1 MDESGAAGEARG
13 RINGSAADAH
23 PDEKFTTRCTKYSPK
38 TAAGSELGRVLPGSV
53 ALGVMVWTLLVDG
66 RIQPKEKP
74 MPRKSSKTDALAMLK
89 ADHDKVRKMFKEFE
103 KLEAGETEEKAQ
115 LVKQACVEL
124 KVHTQV
130 ENEIVY
136 PAIREA
142 IEDDDLMD
150 EALVEH
156 EAAEELIAQLEQLE
170 PGDEMYDA
178 KFTVLG
184 EYVNH
189 HIAEEQKEMFP
200 KARKAR
206 IDLVGLGEQ
215 MAARKRELTKGE
227 AAALLE

>member
-1 MDESGAAGEARG
+1 
-13 RINGSAADAH
+13 
-23 PDEKFTTRCTKYSPK
+23 
-38 TAAGSELGRVLPGSV
+38 
-53 ALGVMVWTLLVDG
+53 
-66 RIQPKEKP
+66 
-74 MPRKSSKTDALAMLK
+74 MPRKSPKTDVLSMLK
-89 ADHDKVRKMFKEFE
+89 ADHDKVRKMFKDFE
-103 KLEAGETEEKAQ
+103 HLKDDDEEEKAQ
-115 LVKQACVEL
+115 LVKQACAEL

-150 EALVEH
+150 EATVEH
-156 EAAEELIAQLEQLE
+156 EAAEELISQLEQLQ

-200 KARKAR
+200 KARKAH
-206 IDLVGLGEQ
+206 IDLEDLGERV
-215 MAARKRELTKGE
+215 AERKKELMKE
-227 AAALLE
+227 ESSAALQ

>member
-1 MDESGAAGEARG
+1 
-13 RINGSAADAH
+13 
-23 PDEKFTTRCTKYSPK
+23 
-38 TAAGSELGRVLPGSV
+38 
-53 ALGVMVWTLLVDG
+53 
-66 RIQPKEKP
+66 

-89 ADHDKVRKMFKEFE
+89 ADHDKVRKMFKDFE
-103 KLEAGETEEKAQ
+103 QLEADETEEKAQ
-115 LVKQACVEL
+115 LVKQACAEL
-124 KVHTQV
+124 KVHTQI

-156 EAAEELIAQLEQLE
+156 QAAEELISQLEQMQ

-200 KARKAR
+200 KAKKAK
-206 IDLVGLGEQ
+206 IDLAALGEQ
-215 MAARKRELTKGE
+215 IVARKGELTKE
-227 AAALLE
+227 TPALLE

>member
-1 MDESGAAGEARG
+1 
-13 RINGSAADAH
+13 
-23 PDEKFTTRCTKYSPK
+23 
-38 TAAGSELGRVLPGSV
+38 LPGSV
-53 ALGVMVWTLLVDG
+53 ALGAMVWTLLVGG
-66 RIQPKEKP
+66 RIQPQEKP

-103 KLEAGETEEKAQ
+103 KLEANETEEKTQ
-115 LVKQACVEL
+115 LVKQACAEL

-136 PAIREA
+136 PAIREV

-206 IDLVGLGEQ
+206 IDLVGLGKR

>member
-1 MDESGAAGEARG
+1 
-13 RINGSAADAH
+13 
-23 PDEKFTTRCTKYSPK
+23 
-38 TAAGSELGRVLPGSV
+38 
-53 ALGVMVWTLLVDG
+53 
-66 RIQPKEKP
+66 
-74 MPRKSSKTDALAMLK
+74 MPRKSSRTDALSMLK
-89 ADHDKVRKMFKEFE
+89 ADHDKVRKMFKDFE
-103 KLEAGETEEKAQ
+103 KLDTEEDQEKAQ
-115 LVKQACVEL
+115 LVKQACMEL
-124 KVHTQV
+124 KIHSQL

-156 EAAEELIAQLEQLE
+156 EAAEELISQLEQMQ

-200 KARKAR
+200 KARKAK
-206 IDLVGLGEQ
+206 IDLAELGEQ
-215 MAARKRELTKGE
+215 MTARKHELMKGGE
-227 AAALLE
+227 SATLQE

>member
-1 MDESGAAGEARG
+1 
-13 RINGSAADAH
+13 
-23 PDEKFTTRCTKYSPK
+23 
-38 TAAGSELGRVLPGSV
+38 
-53 ALGVMVWTLLVDG
+53 
-66 RIQPKEKP
+66 
-74 MPRKSSKTDALAMLK
+74 MPRKSSRTDALSMLK
-89 ADHDKVRKMFKEFE
+89 ADHDKVRKMFKDFE
-103 KLEAGETEEKAQ
+103 KLDTEEDQEKAQ
-115 LVKQACVEL
+115 LVKQACMEL
-124 KVHTQV
+124 KIHSQI

-156 EAAEELIAQLEQLE
+156 EAAEELISQLEQMQ

-200 KARKAR
+200 KARKAK
-206 IDLVGLGEQ
+206 IDLAELGEQ
-215 MAARKRELTKGE
+215 MTARKHELMKGE
-227 AAALLE
+227 SATLQE

>member
-1 MDESGAAGEARG
+1 
-13 RINGSAADAH
+13 
-23 PDEKFTTRCTKYSPK
+23 
-38 TAAGSELGRVLPGSV
+38 
-53 ALGVMVWTLLVDG
+53 
-66 RIQPKEKP
+66 
-74 MPRKSSKTDALAMLK
+74 MPRKSSRTDALSMLK
-89 ADHDKVRKMFKEFE
+89 ADHDKVRKMFKDFE
-103 KLEAGETEEKAQ
+103 KLDTEEDQEKAQ
-115 LVKQACVEL
+115 LVKQACMEL
-124 KVHTQV
+124 KIHSQL

-156 EAAEELIAQLEQLE
+156 EAAEELISQLEQMQ

-200 KARKAR
+200 KARKAK
-206 IDLVGLGEQ
+206 IDLAELGEQ
-215 MAARKRELTKGE
+215 MTARKHELMKSESATLQE
-227 AAALLE
+227 

>member
-1 MDESGAAGEARG
+1 
-13 RINGSAADAH
+13 
-23 PDEKFTTRCTKYSPK
+23 
-38 TAAGSELGRVLPGSV
+38 
-53 ALGVMVWTLLVDG
+53 
-66 RIQPKEKP
+66 
-74 MPRKSSKTDALAMLK
+74 MLK
-89 ADHDKVRKMFKEFE
+89 ADHDKVRKMFKDFE
-103 KLEAGETEEKAQ
+103 KLDTEEDQEKAQ
-115 LVKQACVEL
+115 LVKQACMEL
-124 KVHTQV
+124 KIHSQI

-156 EAAEELIAQLEQLE
+156 EAAEELISQLEQMQ

-200 KARKAR
+200 KARKAK
-206 IDLVGLGEQ
+206 IDLAELGEQ
-215 MAARKRELTKGE
+215 MTARKHELMKGE
-227 AAALLE
+227 SATLQE